1 MDASSSIS
9 RNSSK
14 KQLSMSDISID
25 KSQLLPHSSERFL
38 IDSDIDPELVFLLR
52 KVKLKAAH
60 ATWHDIPNDDTGYL
74 VWARNH
80 DYILVNHDKHRD
92 AKTKYS
98 FYSEMYYRGGRV
110 IRVGKPGQ
118 PTLRLLGCIL
128 AQRHKWSVYF
138 ANDSGEAVVHPS
150 GCNFKT
156 ASELLERSKYTMR
169 LPFEDPSI
177 PLKNRQPL
185 ARKRKIKPKLPPKNQ
200 SGPLL

>member
-1 MDASSSIS
+1 
-9 RNSSK
+9 
-14 KQLSMSDISID
+14 LSMSDISID
-25 KSQLLPHSSERFL
+25 KSQSLPHSLERFL
-38 IDSDIDPELVFLLR
+38 VDSDIDPELVILLR
-52 KVKLKAAH
+52 KVGFKATH

-74 VWARNH
+74 VWAREH

-128 AQRHKWSVYF
+128 AQRHRWSAEF
-138 ANDSGEAVVHPS
+138 AADSGEAVVHPS
-150 GCNFKT
+150 GCNFKN
-156 ASELLERSKYTMR
+156 ACELLERSKYKMR

-177 PLKNRQPL
+177 PLKHRQPL
-185 ARKRKIKPKLPPKNQ
+185 MRKPKVKHKLPSNNQ
-200 SGPLL
+200 LGPFIG